1 MGKKTQAEIVRDLFL
16 ESSIVYDKT
25 IKEALNLK
33 HDNYAAVLQPLRKA
47 GWIIQ
52 RNSERKCYHLI
63 KKGDMD
69 VSAHGQRKRKY
80 EAAKRLDEGK
90 KIIAEIEFEDIPD
103 VEISMPDIST
113 CYDSKKYDTGHE
125 TNRLRRLSSYLRSTA
140 QRWFDRTNLYFFF
153 SGFCNKAQ
161 EILRKSWANL

>member
-47 GWIIQ
+47 GWIIK

-69 VSAHGQRKRKY
+69 VSARGQRKRKY
-80 EAAKRLDEGK
+80 EVLKRCDEVT
-90 KIIAEIEFEDIPD
+90 KICAEIEPEDIPD
-103 VEISMPDIST
+103 EEIRMPGISI
-113 CYDSKKYDTGHE
+113 YDNPREEAPAHGI
-125 TNRLRRLSSYLRSTA
+125 NRLRRLSSHLRSTA
-140 QRWFDRTNLYFFF
+140 QRWFDRMNLFP
-153 SGFCNKAQ
+153 ST
-161 EILRKSWANL
+161 